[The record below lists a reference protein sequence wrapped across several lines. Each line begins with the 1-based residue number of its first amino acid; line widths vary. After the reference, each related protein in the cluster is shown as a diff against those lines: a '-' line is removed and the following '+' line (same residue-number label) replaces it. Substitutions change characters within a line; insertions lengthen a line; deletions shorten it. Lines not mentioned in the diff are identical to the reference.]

1 MGVGGAEVGI
11 PGVQVRVEVDHGHRA
26 VHRGDR
32 AEHRQRHGV
41 IPAEGQHEPGAFE
54 QGACAALDGADRV
67 VDVERIHG
75 EVRVVAEDGQSG
87 RVAASDTRH
96 WQARPCGRR
105 LHV

>member
-41 IPAEGQHEPGAFE
+41 IPAEGQHEPGAF
-54 QGACAALDGADRV
+54 QQVPCAPLDGADSVVDAERVDRQVARVGDLLGGEYRHLQGRV
-67 VDVERIHG
+67 VG
-75 EVRVVAEDGQSG
+75 PQQPG
-87 RVAASDTRH
+87 
-96 WQARPCGRR
+96 
-105 LHV
+105 